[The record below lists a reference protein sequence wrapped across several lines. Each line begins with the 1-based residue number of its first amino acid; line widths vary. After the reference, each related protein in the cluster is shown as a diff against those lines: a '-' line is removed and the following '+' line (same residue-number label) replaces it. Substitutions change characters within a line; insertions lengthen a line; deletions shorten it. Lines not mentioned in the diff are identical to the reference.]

1 MKNILIFLTSLLMI
15 WGCYDKESSVQDDV
29 KEPVPGTVVSSENQ
43 NFVVDT
49 LATGLENPWGIE
61 VLPDGRIL
69 VTERAGKILIISDG
83 KLTGETI
90 TVPNV
95 FVHGQGGLMD
105 ITVHPDYEKNGW
117 IYLSYSKVGNDGGGT
132 TIARAK
138 LDGNKLTSMEELF
151 SAQPFTDAGAHF
163 GCRIVF
169 DGKGYMFFSS
179 GERGRKEN
187 SQNLGN
193 HLGKILRL
201 HDDGR
206 VPTDNPFV
214 QNKNAKPE
222 IWSYGHRNPQGVVY
236 DRESNTLWAVE
247 HGPKGGDELNK
258 VERGKNYGWPV
269 ITYGIDYNGT
279 PISDIQ
285 QKEGMEQ
292 PVRYWVPSIAPCGM
306 AQVKGAKFP
315 NWKDNFLVGALAHTH
330 VARVEVKDGKFV
342 KEEKLLEKIGRVR
355 AVEQGPD
362 GLIYVAT
369 EGPGMIVRISPTK

>member
-1 MKNILIFLTSLLMI
+1 MI

-306 AQVKGAKFP
+306 AQVKGDKFP

>member
-306 AQVKGAKFP
+306 AQVKGDKFP

>member
-1 MKNILIFLTSLLMI
+1 MKNILIFLTSLLVI
-15 WGCYDKESSVQDDV
+15 WGCNDKESSVQDDV

-292 PVRYWVPSIAPCGM
+292 PVRYWVPSIAPCRM
-306 AQVKGAKFP
+306 AQVKGDKFP

-330 VARVEVKDGKFV
+330 VARIEVKDGKFV